1 MGEVSMILHFAQRP
15 RGHPGPDR
23 AWAKRSARKGAQE
36 PTQTV
41 ISYFKGQP
49 DEWQTG
55 LPTYAR
61 LVYPDLWP
69 GIDLV
74 YYGTVD
80 QLKGVEGD
88 LLQLRRRISD

>member
-1 MGEVSMILHFAQRP
+1 M
-15 RGHPGPDR
+15 
-23 AWAKRSARKGAQE
+23 AKLDFVGANPNVQPLGQE
-36 PTQTV
+36 PPQTV

-55 LPTYAR
+55 LPTCAR

-69 GIDLV
+69 GIDQV

-88 LLQLRRRISD
+88 LLQLRRKISD